1 MLPASPKA
9 RAVFSSTVF
18 AGKTLQWGEKNRPKK
33 LMRFCETKNAR
44 QKEKRLLLS
53 SFSSSSRG
61 GRGRRRRGM
70 SYLST
75 LPTSSSASAAS
86 ASSSSSSSSSARFAF
101 SRTTH
106 QNRKSTSKAAFSNR
120 QRREKTAAVVV
131 ARGCGKAE
139 SDGSGTREVNR
150 AKDDDEASSGASRRE
165 NAREENDEEEENDD
179 DTKKEDL
186 MTDLVLLLRLLKK
199 NVGDL
204 RSIDCFLYS
213 FGGFAFEFVF
223 NFNLISSKSGELNSF
238 HSVSNISASEFFKT
252 SFFEDSYVMSCNPFR

>member
-1 MLPASPKA
+1 M
-9 RAVFSSTVF
+9 RD
-18 AGKTLQWGEKNRPKK
+18 KK
-33 LMRFCETKNAR
+33 
-44 QKEKRLLLS
+44 KRLLLS

-106 QNRKSTSKAAFSNR
+106 QNRKSTIKAAFSNR

-165 NAREENDEEEENDD
+165 NAREENDEEEEDAFQRH
-179 DTKKEDL
+179 DTSPFPESRDERPK
-186 MTDLVLLLRLLKK
+186 KK
-199 NVGDL
+199 NAL
-204 RSIDCFLYS
+204 SSI
-213 FGGFAFEFVF
+213 GRR
-223 NFNLISSKSGELNSF
+223 
-238 HSVSNISASEFFKT
+238 T
-252 SFFEDSYVMSCNPFR
+252 VMSSAAFGAMTSSSTSITLLSFPDKAKATPLRHRKWARQRPQASV

>member
-106 QNRKSTSKAAFSNR
+106 QNRKSTIKAAFSNR

-165 NAREENDEEEENDD
+165 NAREENDEEEEDAFQRH
-179 DTKKEDL
+179 DTSPFPESRDERPKRENAL
-186 MTDLVLLLRLLKK
+186 S
-199 NVGDL
+199 
-204 RSIDCFLYS
+204 SI
-213 FGGFAFEFVF
+213 GRR
-223 NFNLISSKSGELNSF
+223 
-238 HSVSNISASEFFKT
+238 T
-252 SFFEDSYVMSCNPFR
+252 VMSSAAFGAMTSSSTSITLLSFPDKAKATPRDIEWAR